1 MHVGFIRK
9 RDGQQV
15 PFQPRKIWNA
25 VKKAAHA
32 AGASQEDAVAEEIT
46 NKALSYLNIF
56 FDEAH
61 LPTVEQV
68 QDLVEK
74 LLIEEGYADVAKAY
88 ILYREQHARLRDTKK
103 LLEGAADL
111 VQKYLKKLDWKVHE
125 NSNMSYSLQGLNNYI
140 ASEITSQ
147 YWLHEIYPKKIRE
160 AHLSGDL
167 HIHDLSNLSVY
178 CCGWDLQDLLMN
190 GFTGVQTKIGSRPP
204 RHFRT
209 ALGQIVNFFYTMQ
222 GEAAG
227 AQAFSNFDTL
237 LAPFIAYDNLSY
249 RDVKQALQEFVFNL
263 NVPTRVGFP
272 DSLYEHHHGSFGTLL
287 PGEAP
292 RHRGGQPHRPGL
304 REFSK
309 RDGHDQPGLCGG
321 HAGGRRHWKGLPL
334 PYSYLQRHQR
344 FRLG

>member
-1 MHVGFIRK
+1 MNPGFIRK

-15 PFQPRKIWNA
+15 PFHRQKIWDA

-32 AGASQEDAVAEEIT
+32 AGVSKEEAVAEEIT
-46 NKALSYLNIF
+46 NKTISYLGIF
-56 FDEAH
+56 FDENH
-61 LPTVEQV
+61 IPTVEQV

-74 LLIEEGYADVAKAY
+74 LLIEGGYAEVGKAY

-147 YWLHEIYPKKIRE
+147 YWLHEIYPKEIRE

-204 RHFRT
+204 KHFRT

-249 RDVKQALQEFVFNL
+249 RDVKQACRSSSSISTF
-263 NVPTRVGFP
+263 
-272 DSLYEHHHGSFGTLL
+272 L
-287 PGEAP
+287 PGWGS
-292 RHRGGQPHRPGL
+292 RRPSPISPWISQCLLLWQNSPPSWGATPSTGFT
-304 REFSK
+304 EIF
-309 RDGHDQPGLCGG
+309 
-321 HAGGRRHWKGLPL
+321 RRKWTWSTGP
-334 PYSYLQRHQR
+334 SRR
-344 FRLG
+344 